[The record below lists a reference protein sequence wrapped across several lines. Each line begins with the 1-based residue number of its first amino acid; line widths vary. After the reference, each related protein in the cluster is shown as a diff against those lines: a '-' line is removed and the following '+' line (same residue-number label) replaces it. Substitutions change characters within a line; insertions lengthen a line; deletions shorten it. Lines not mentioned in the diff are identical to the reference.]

1 MPPARS
7 RTRPS
12 ARVTLGR
19 SPASAGPLAGAGRA
33 APAGPPAGAGRP
45 ASAGRSTRAGWAV
58 RGGRGAVAAVALAL
72 AALLVSASA
81 ALAAAG
87 GGSSGFGGGG
97 GGFGGGGGRGFGG
110 GGGGFGGG
118 GAGGGSPLG
127 ALVLFGAIA
136 ILVIVA
142 AIWAG
147 IKVARYNRRRR
158 ARERSVE
165 LAAAVAAD
173 DDPAFAPDAV
183 RASARE
189 MFIAAQTAWDER
201 DDAALERLLVPD
213 LLVEWR
219 RRLADFARKGW
230 RNRVEVQ
237 QIHAI
242 EYLGLTN
249 REGDRDD
256 RVTVRISARLRDY
269 VTTRN
274 GTVLKRNEA
283 GSDTVELTEFWTL
296 AKRPDGDGWIIASIE
311 TDAEGRHV
319 LDAEIV
325 ASPWSDEQRMSD
337 ASLLEVAA
345 LDKLP
350 EGVSTAE
357 VADLDY
363 AGDARTAAL
372 DLSLVDGR
380 WAPDVLE
387 AAVRRAVAAW
397 AEAVDGA
404 DTDLLDVATPEAARA
419 LLHPGDLSGRT
430 RLVIRG
436 PEVRHLRIAALDPA
450 AEPPTMTVEAEVR
463 GRRYVEDRNT
473 AAVLSG
479 SKERVVISTER
490 WTLALAGPDDRP
502 WQVVDAAA
510 GSVTA

>member
-1 MPPARS
+1 MSSLRTARRLLS
-7 RTRPS
+7 
-12 ARVTLGR
+12 
-19 SPASAGPLAGAGRA
+19 
-33 APAGPPAGAGRP
+33 
-45 ASAGRSTRAGWAV
+45 
-58 RGGRGAVAAVALAL
+58 VALLAL
-72 AALLVSASA
+72 ATVLLSASA

-97 GGFGGGGGRGFGG
+97 GGGGGGFGGG

-118 GAGGGSPLG
+118 GGTSGGSAVGL
-127 ALVLFGAIA
+127 L
-136 ILVIVA
+136 ILVVVGVILFIA
-142 AIWAG
+142 FSIYTA
-147 IKVARYNRRRR
+147 IKVARYNRRRK
-158 ARERSVE
+158 ARERKVE

-173 DDPAFAPDAV
+173 DDPAFAPEAV
-183 RASARE
+183 RESATK
-189 MFIAAQTAWDER
+189 MFMDAQRAWDRR
-201 DDAALERLLVPD
+201 DDARLEELLVPD

-219 RRLADFARKGW
+219 RRLADFRRKGW
-230 RNRVEVQ
+230 HNRVKVLELKSV
-237 QIHAI
+237 

-249 REGDRDD
+249 REGDKDD
-256 RVTVRISARLRDY
+256 RVTVRIHARLRDY
-269 VTTRN
+269 VQMRN
-274 GTVLKRNEA
+274 GTVLKRNNA
-283 GSDTVELTEFWTL
+283 SSDEVELVEFWTL
-296 AKRPDGDGWIIASIE
+296 AKRPGGDGWIIASIE
-311 TDAEGRHV
+311 TDAEGQHV

-387 AAVRRAVAAW
+387 ASVRRAVAAW

-404 DTDLLDVATPEAARA
+404 DTDLLDVATPEAAQA
-419 LLHPGDLSGRT
+419 LLHPGDRSGQT

-436 PEVRHLRIAALDPA
+436 PQVRHLRIAALNPA
-450 AEPPTMTVEAEVR
+450 AEPPEMTVEVEVT
-463 GRRYVEDRNT
+463 GLRYVEDRDT
-473 AAVLSG
+473 AAVLRG
-479 SKERVVISTER
+479 SKERAVTTTER

-502 WQVVDAAA
+502 WQVVDASARP
-510 GSVTA
+510 VTA